1 MTPRER
7 KSPTPPPRPSAES
20 VPLVSPGRIPTDPTK
35 PPGVSF
41 RVRTGVVQ
49 GAARGG
55 RDGLPPTGA
64 GALSGAAV
72 LPRAGT
78 KRAEAAGRPEAD
90 MREAAGRPEAGT
102 REAVG
107 QEEADSAD
115 RPKAAAAPPTP
126 PASVASTAVL
136 PLLPEPDPDPDPP
149 TRTWRAVAAL
159 RRGRHRRGRRVVL
172 LLAGAAVLALAVSSL
187 VRIAPDAGPGTAEA
201 EPRRPW
207 KLGAGPS
214 PGVSA
219 TVVAV
224 PPASPVAEASPS
236 ASARPTPSGTVT
248 PGPETVPP
256 SAARPS
262 EAPQPAATAAVPRP
276 QGPAHAPP
284 EARTEAPAPAA
295 EPTPAPT
302 PSSAAP
308 APTPTPTPSKKGVCV
323 PVLGVCLELRGG

>member
-7 KSPTPPPRPSAES
+7 KSPTPPSRPSAES

-55 RDGLPPTGA
+55 RDGLPRTEAGA
-64 GALSGAAV
+64 ALSGAAV

-90 MREAAGRPEAGT
+90 MREAAGRPEAST
-102 REAVG
+102 REAVD

-115 RPKAAAAPPTP
+115 RPKAAAAPPAP
-126 PASVASTAVL
+126 VASTAVL
-136 PLLPEPDPDPDPP
+136 PLLPEPEPDPDPP
-149 TRTWRAVAAL
+149 TRAWRAVAAL

-207 KLGAGPS
+207 KLGAGPT

-224 PPASPVAEASPS
+224 PPASPVTEASPS

-256 SAARPS
+256 PAARPS
-262 EAPQPAATAAVPRP
+262 EAPHPAATAAVPRP

-295 EPTPAPT
+295 EPTPVPT

-308 APTPTPTPSKKGVCV
+308 APAPKPSSKGVCV

>member
-7 KSPTPPPRPSAES
+7 KSPTPPSRPSAES

-49 GAARGG
+49 GTARGG
-55 RDGLPPTGA
+55 RDGLPRTGA

-78 KRAEAAGRPEAD
+78 KRAEAAGRPEAS
-90 MREAAGRPEAGT
+90 T

-115 RPKAAAAPPTP
+115 RPKAAAAPPAP
-126 PASVASTAVL
+126 VASTAVL
-136 PLLPEPDPDPDPP
+136 PLLPEPEPDPDPP
-149 TRTWRAVAAL
+149 TRTWHAVAAL

-207 KLGAGPS
+207 KLGAGPT

-256 SAARPS
+256 PAARPS
-262 EAPQPAATAAVPRP
+262 EAPHPAATAAVPRP

-295 EPTPAPT
+295 KPTPA

-308 APTPTPTPSKKGVCV
+308 APTPTPTPTPSKKGVCV

>member
-1 MTPRER
+1 M
-7 KSPTPPPRPSAES
+7 
-20 VPLVSPGRIPTDPTK
+20 SPGRIPTDPTK

-55 RDGLPPTGA
+55 RDGLPRA
-64 GALSGAAV
+64 GAVLSGAAV

-78 KRAEAAGRPEAD
+78 KRAEAAGRPEAST
-90 MREAAGRPEAGT
+90 REAA
-102 REAVG
+102 G

-115 RPKAAAAPPTP
+115 RPKAAAAPPVP
-126 PASVASTAVL
+126 VASTAVL
-136 PLLPEPDPDPDPP
+136 PLLPEPP

-172 LLAGAAVLALAVSSL
+172 LLAGAAVLAFAVSSL
-187 VRIAPDAGPGTAEA
+187 VRIAPDTGPGTAEA

-207 KLGAGPS
+207 KLGADPS

-224 PPASPVAEASPS
+224 APASPATEASPS

-256 SAARPS
+256 PAARPG
-262 EAPQPAATAAVPRP
+262 EAPQSAATPVVPRP
-276 QGPAHAPP
+276 PDPAHAPP
-284 EARTEAPAPAA
+284 EAHTEAPAPAP
-295 EPTPAPT
+295 EPTPVPT

-308 APTPTPTPSKKGVCV
+308 TPTPSSKGVCV
-323 PVLGVCLELRGG
+323 PVLGVCLELRGR